1 VETVLQRTH
10 PERRGGSA
18 LAALLPREKGKKNA
32 RGSRGTEP
40 GADASES
47 AAFAE
52 YVVRVGGGHAQTH
65 RAHAVVA
72 PCFLRVSSAVAYQ
85 Y

>member
-1 VETVLQRTH
+1 MQRTH

-18 LAALLPREKGKKNA
+18 LAALLPREKEKKNA
-32 RGSRGTEP
+32 RGSEPGTEP

-47 AAFAE
+47 AAHAE

>member
-1 VETVLQRTH
+1 MSATVAVGVSGCSAIAEGTAPFANVSIVET
-10 PERRGGSA
+10 RGF
-18 LAALLPREKGKKNA
+18 
-32 RGSRGTEP
+32 EP

-47 AAFAE
+47 AAHAE
-52 YVVRVGGGHAQTH
+52 YVVRAGGGHAQTH

-72 PCFLRVSSAVAYQ
+72 PCFIRVSSAVAYQ